1 MWKEF
6 LKMRWSMDKYKILV
20 KGIVKHEDK
29 YLIVKR
35 WYDDRI
41 SEPFQWEFVDGTVQF
56 GEPLEKAVLRNVADR
71 TGIDACI
78 SQVMYTWT
86 FMVGEVCNIGV
97 AFLCMTAIDHVTLSE
112 DLLEYKWITKDE
124 FADYI
129 ENKNVLKDIQ
139 KALLA

>member
-1 MWKEF
+1 
-6 LKMRWSMDKYKILV
+6 MDKYKILV

-41 SEPFQWEFVDGTVQF
+41 SEPFQWEFVDGIVQF
-56 GEPLEKAVLRNVADR
+56 GESLEKAVLRNVEER